1 MYADYSYYSK
11 VYHGKLSEMIIR
23 PTPKRRGRIL
33 ITGRI
38 SCSRKMDC
46 LLREVL
52 LHGGS

>member
-11 VYHGKLSEMIIR
+11 VYHGKLNENEY
-23 PTPKRRGRIL
+23 TPYAEKAGRIL

-38 SCSRKMDC
+38 SCLRKTVC
-46 LLREVL
+46 LLREAL